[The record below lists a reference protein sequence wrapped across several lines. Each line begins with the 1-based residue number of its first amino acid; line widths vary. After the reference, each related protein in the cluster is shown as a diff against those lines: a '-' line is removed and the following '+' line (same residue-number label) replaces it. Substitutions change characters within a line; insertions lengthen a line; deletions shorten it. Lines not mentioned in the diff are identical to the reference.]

1 MRVVVA
7 AVAAILAG
15 LALATGVTVG
25 VSTTSAPDRE
35 VKLDIVNEPNPWSG
49 AVNYGSR
56 SQPR

>member
-1 MRVVVA
+1 MRVVIA

-35 VKLDIVNEPNPWSG
+35 VNLDIVQEPNPWSG

-56 SQPR
+56 SR